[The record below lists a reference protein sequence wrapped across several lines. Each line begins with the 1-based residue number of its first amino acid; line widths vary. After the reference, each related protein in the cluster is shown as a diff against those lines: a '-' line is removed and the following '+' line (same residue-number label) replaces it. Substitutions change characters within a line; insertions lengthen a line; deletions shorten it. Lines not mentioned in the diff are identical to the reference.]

1 MERNVELRQLRYLVA
16 VARVGSFL
24 GAAAAL
30 DVPQPSLWRSV
41 KALEAELGVALFE
54 RSGRG
59 VQLSGA
65 GRQLLPRAEQLLDRA
80 GAISLLAAELAHGR
94 AGVVTVACA
103 HPHVPRFLAPL
114 IGAFRSTHPG
124 VHVAVHESSGLP
136 PIGQVL
142 DGDVDFVTGLP
153 QAERRLAG
161 YQLGEV
167 RLAVVTA
174 EDHPWR
180 GRSSVSTA
188 ELRGQ
193 PVLTG
198 HADSLT
204 RRLLEPA
211 LRAGGFGLDVTLESG
226 NATTLVALARAGLG
240 VAVVAD
246 DNLGA
251 DGSTSWPALVDEHTP
266 MSAPLWIYWSNERD
280 LAPAVHSFVG
290 HIRRSGDNRDAA
302 GSQGCPSLRPGLS

>member
-1 MERNVELRQLRYLVA
+1 MELRQLQYVVA

-30 DVPQPSLWRSV
+30 GVPQPSLWRSV
-41 KALEAELGVALFE
+41 KALEAELGVVLFE

-59 VQLSGA
+59 VQLTDA
-65 GRQLLPRAEQLLDRA
+65 GHQVLPRAEQLLDRA

-94 AGVVTVACA
+94 AGVVTIACA

-114 IGAFRSTHPG
+114 IGGFRATHAG

-136 PIGQVL
+136 PVEQVL
-142 DGDVDFVTGLP
+142 DGDADFVTGLP
-153 QAERRLAG
+153 QADQRLAG
-161 YQLGEV
+161 HQLGVV
-167 RLAVVTA
+167 RLAVVTSD
-174 EDHPWR
+174 DHPWR
-180 GRSSVSTA
+180 GRAEISTA
-188 ELRGQ
+188 ELRGE

-198 HADSLT
+198 HAGSLT

-211 LRAGGFGLDVTLESG
+211 LRAAGFGLDITLESG

-240 VAVVAD
+240 VAVLAD

-251 DGSTSWPALVDEHTP
+251 DGPTTWPALVDEHTA
-266 MSAPLWIYWSNERD
+266 MGTPLWIYWARD
-280 LAPAVHSFVG
+280 RELTPAAREFVG
-290 HIRRSGDNRDAA
+290 HVQRTGSHPRTAARDQPA
-302 GSQGCPSLRPGLS
+302 GTRHSL